1 MKQRDFI
8 INFSEEYNVLH
19 LDDIDSG
26 CITNHI
32 VGDIFLVKKGDIH
45 DIQEGILNG

>member
-1 MKQRDFI
+1 MQLKEFI

-19 LDDIDSG
+19 LDDINGG
-26 CITNHI
+26 CITTHI
-32 VGDIFLVKKGDIH
+32 TGDIYLIRNGDIH

>member
-32 VGDIFLVKKGDIH
+32 TGDIYLIRRGDIH
-45 DIQEGILNG
+45 DR